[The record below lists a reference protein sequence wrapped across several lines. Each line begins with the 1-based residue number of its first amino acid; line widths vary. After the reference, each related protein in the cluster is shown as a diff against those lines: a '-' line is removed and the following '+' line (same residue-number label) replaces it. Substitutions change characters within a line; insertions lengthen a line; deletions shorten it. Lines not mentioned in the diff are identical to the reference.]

1 MTMPSERGGH
11 DRRPSLSMG
20 DAPEHLRRHPS
31 SASAMGDAPEH
42 LRRHPSSASAMGD
55 APEHPRRHPSSG
67 SVMGDAPE
75 HPRRH
80 PSSGSAM
87 GDGRRSP
94 QRMPSR
100 GAPPSMIAEED
111 EGRPPSEMVHHV
123 PPPSQSQL
131 PSGLGDFEDALRARQ
146 ERLDDAERA
155 LEQIAHDAQNA
166 EGTREREFRDNEDA
180 REHIF
185 LDNEDRRDAETRQRG
200 DALFHELEDRIA
212 NVPPISPL
220 PVPPPPPPQ
229 DPDHASIIE
238 SIHTAAQDA
247 ASRHASDIL
256 DTVRMEREEMARE
269 REALATERERE
280 RAHLDEERR
289 LLDAEREAKIADL
302 EDELART
309 RAELDNE
316 RQLRMTGENEARM
329 AAAERDE
336 TLRNQL
342 VDLTNAVQQNQ
353 ALCEEKRALMEEHW
367 AEKQRWKEERDG
379 QMHELMGMVS
389 RLVDEQA
396 AARQREEDE
405 RQANEGKP
413 GELNDCFRS
422 LLGSSK
428 RTGIEQVIEE
438 LHRQNAEQRELLNAL
453 SDSERLGFSMIF
465 DAH

>member
-1 MTMPSERGGH
+1 MPSEHGRH
-11 DRRPSLSMG
+11 DRRPSFSIG

-31 SASAMGDAPEH
+31 AASAMGDAPEH
-42 LRRHPSSASAMGD
+42 LRRHPSAASAMGD
-55 APEHPRRHPSSG
+55 APEHLRRHPSAAST
-67 SVMGDAPE
+67 MGDAPD

-80 PSSGSAM
+80 P
-87 GDGRRSP
+87 DDRRSP

-111 EGRPPSEMVHHV
+111 EGRPPSEMIHHV
-123 PPPSQSQL
+123 PPPTQL
-131 PSGLGDFEDALRARQ
+131 PGDFEDALRARQ

-155 LEQIAHDAQNA
+155 LDQIAHHAQNA
-166 EGTREREFRDNEDA
+166 EGNREKEFRDNEDA
-180 REHIF
+180 RERIF

-200 DALFHELEDRIA
+200 DALLYELEEKIA
-212 NVPPISPL
+212 NIPPVSPL

-238 SIHTAAQDA
+238 SIHTATQDA

-269 REALATERERE
+269 REALAAERERE

-302 EDELART
+302 EEELART
-309 RAELDNE
+309 RTELDNE

-329 AAAERDE
+329 AAAERDDA
-336 TLRNQL
+336 LRNQL
-342 VDLTNAVQQNQ
+342 ADLANAVQQNQ

-396 AARQREEDE
+396 AAKQREEEE
-405 RQANEGKP
+405 RLANEGKP
-413 GELNDCFRS
+413 GKLNDCFRS

-428 RTGIEQVIEE
+428 DRHRARHGRAASTERRAERTSQCSV
-438 LHRQNAEQRELLNAL
+438 RE
-453 SDSERLGFSMIF
+453 
-465 DAH
+465 